1 MTRQGMIVASTA
13 STAPRFLLRW
23 HKVVLLA
30 ATLSLAYAATA
41 SWSKQLPPPD
51 DPSSGVEAMLR
62 EGRMLW
68 QQGALEPAMNVLER
82 ALARLDPGPNPI
94 AEARCRNLIGN
105 VADSQGEFDRGAQ
118 EHSRALLLAERAGD
132 RRLAAEILADSG
144 TGLWRRAEYPQALA
158 VLDRALALQGELGL
172 TQERART
179 LVLIGRVHFKQGDY
193 HLALDRYSNALA
205 MQEAAGDRAGAA
217 VTLEDIGDAYLDAC
231 AYSRAMEHFERS
243 LALREALGDRAGQT
257 WILTVIGTAHLLQ
270 GAFADAEQSFL
281 RALAVAEAADDP
293 AGRAQALYHL
303 GLVHM
308 RTGEYQRAVTSLA
321 TAARLHDVLG
331 DRRAM
336 AWDLENLGL
345 AHHRAGDQAGALQ
358 QYSQVLAVRE
368 AIQDLR
374 ALASTLDALGVVQ
387 EEMGELTGALA
398 TYRRALALGEEL
410 HLPYVC
416 LTLGRIGRVLATRG
430 NATEARAHGRQAV
443 DRARLLGNRGLLWQ
457 ALYHLAEIERRL
469 GQREAALRALHESMA
484 VIDDMRWEVVG
495 GGDSGASFLDDKQ
508 VVFSDAIALLFES
521 GREGAALE
529 VAERARARAFL
540 DLLATRRT
548 EGTTAVAPA
557 LRGGAQPTRRSPDA
571 PRAGVTAVDVTA
583 VGATGSRP
591 ATGRRAMT
599 AHVESSPA
607 SLSVVRATA
616 HRRHA
621 TLVEYFVGGENI
633 YAWVANPDG
642 RVSGKA
648 VGCSRHDLDALV
660 EATRRESER
669 PRSSSESPPA
679 GDPWRRLHQLLVE
692 PLVGLL
698 PADPEALVI
707 LAPHGPL
714 WAVPFAGLRDASG
727 RLLVEQH
734 TLAYVPALGVLAPE
748 VSRARPGKRRALIV
762 GNPMLPSL
770 PDLGSLSPL
779 PAAGR
784 EAAEV
789 AAALG
794 GDRVTRLI
802 GADATEKK
810 VRSLAPRCALLHFAT
825 HGLIRDDSPLDSM
838 LVLGAGGRGADEDG
852 RFTAREILDLDLD
865 AELVVLSGCD
875 TGRGRITGDGVLG
888 LGRAFLAAGASTVL
902 VSLSRVEDQATRE
915 LMVRFYQE
923 LMRNGGNR
931 AAALRHAQL
940 AAIRKPLANWVSFVL
955 IGETR

>member
-1 MTRQGMIVASTA
+1 MADAATMAGAATEESRS
-13 STAPRFLLRW
+13 PLRW
-23 HKVVLLA
+23 YRVVMLA
-30 ATLSLAYAATA
+30 GMLFLAHAATA
-41 SWSKQLPPPD
+41 SAPGQFPPTA
-51 DPSSGVEAMLR
+51 DPSSDVEAMLR
-62 EGRMLW
+62 EGRTLW

-82 ALARLDPGPNPI
+82 ALARLDPGPDLT

-105 VADSQGEFDRGAQ
+105 VADSQGEFDRGTQ

-132 RRLAAEILADSG
+132 RRLAAEILADTGS
-144 TGLWRRAEYPQALA
+144 GLWRRAEYPQALA

-172 TQERART
+172 AQECART

-217 VTLEDIGDAYLDAC
+217 VTLEDIGDSYLDAS

-243 LALREALGDRAGQT
+243 LALREALGDRAGQS
-257 WILTVIGTAHLLQ
+257 WILSVIGTAYLVQ
-270 GAFADAEQSFL
+270 GAFADAEQNFL

-303 GLVHM
+303 GLVHI

-321 TAARLHDVLG
+321 TAVRLHGALG

-358 QYSQVLAVRE
+358 QYTQALAVRE

-374 ALASTLDALGVVQ
+374 GLASTLDALGVVQ

-398 TYRRALALGEEL
+398 TYRRALALGEGL

-469 GQREAALRALHESMA
+469 GQREAALRALGESMA

-548 EGTTAVAPA
+548 EGTTAVAPT
-557 LRGGAQPTRRSPDA
+557 LRGGTQRQPTRRLPDA
-571 PRAGVTAVDVTA
+571 TG
-583 VGATGSRP
+583 VGATGSRRP
-591 ATGRRAMT
+591 AGSRAWAT
-599 AHVESSPA
+599 HVESAPA
-607 SLSVVRATA
+607 SLPVVRAA
-616 HRRHA
+616 ARRRHA
-621 TLVEYFVGGENI
+621 TLVEYFVGGENV

-642 RVSGKA
+642 RVSGTTI
-648 VGCSRHDLDALV
+648 GCARHDLDALV

-669 PRSSSESPPA
+669 PRSSAEPVPA

-692 PLVGLL
+692 PLAGLL

-727 RLLVEQH
+727 RLFVEQH
-734 TLAYVPALGVLAPE
+734 TLAYVPAFGVLVPE
-748 VSRARPGKRRALIV
+748 VRRVRPGKRHALIV
-762 GNPMLPSL
+762 GNPTPPSL
-770 PDLGSLSPL
+770 PDLGSLPPL
-779 PAAGR
+779 PAAEC

-789 AAALG
+789 AAVLG
-794 GDRVTRLI
+794 GGRVTLLT
-802 GADATEKK
+802 GAHATESK
-810 VRSLAPRCALLHFAT
+810 VRALAPHHDWLHFAT
-825 HGLIRDDSPLDSM
+825 HGLIRDDSPLDSL
-838 LVLGAGGRGADEDG
+838 LVLGAGGRRADDDG
-852 RFTAREILDLDLD
+852 RFTVREILELDLD

-888 LGRAFLAAGASTVL
+888 LGRAFLAAGASTIL
-902 VSLSRVEDQATRE
+902 VSLSRVEDEATRE
-915 LMVRFYQE
+915 LMVRFYRE
-923 LMRNGGNR
+923 LIQNGGNR

-940 AAIRKPLANWVSFVL
+940 AAIRKPPANWVPFVL